1 MPKRILSSTKLKIVQ
16 TERRAKQKIIF
27 FAFYPEAKLIITNCG
42 TIKSALLP
50 IKHTENAALLSRPKN
65 FASKIF

>member
-27 FAFYPEAKLIITNCG
+27 FAFYPEVQ
-42 TIKSALLP
+42 P
-50 IKHTENAALLSRPKN
+50 IFNVVKDNAN
-65 FASKIF
+65 